1 MPLDSQAA
9 TFSQTSPD
17 AAPAEAAVMSGSAMP
32 APPAV
37 TVSEARLI
45 RLGWYLRC
53 RPFAAMTG
61 LPHWRWDT
69 SQAAN
74 VGRCEG

>member
-1 MPLDSQAA
+1 M
-9 TFSQTSPD
+9 
-17 AAPAEAAVMSGSAMP
+17 EAAVSSGSAIP

-53 RPFAAMTG
+53 RPFAAMIR
-61 LPHWRWDT
+61 LPHWL
-69 SQAAN
+69 
-74 VGRCEG
+74 

>member
-1 MPLDSQAA
+1 MCQLLVDSQAA
-9 TFSQTSPD
+9 TFSHTSVE
-17 AAPAEAAVMSGSAMP
+17 AAPAEAAVSSGSAMP

-53 RPFAAMTG
+53 RPFAAMTW
-61 LPHWRWDT
+61 LPHR
-69 SQAAN
+69 Q
-74 VGRCEG
+74 

>member
-1 MPLDSQAA
+1 
-9 TFSQTSPD
+9 
-17 AAPAEAAVMSGSAMP
+17 MP

-53 RPFAAMTG
+53 RPVAAIFR
-61 LPHWRWDT
+61 LPHWL
-69 SQAAN
+69 
-74 VGRCEG
+74 